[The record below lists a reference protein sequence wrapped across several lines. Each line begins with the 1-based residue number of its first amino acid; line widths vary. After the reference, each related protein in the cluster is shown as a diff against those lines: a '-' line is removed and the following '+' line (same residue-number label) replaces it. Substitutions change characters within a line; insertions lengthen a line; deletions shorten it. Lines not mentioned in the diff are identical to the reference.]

1 VPLVFAVAFAF
12 AFAFPSADD
21 IAFAVACAGT
31 KGSRSV
37 LLNSEHGDKQDHTRI
52 KIEIE
57 IRIWKEP
64 NSTLDLDLDI
74 RPYLH
79 RHRHRSILLAYRL
92 YRMIQVGRRSC
103 GRQDVI

>member
-74 RPYLH
+74 RLYSRPTDYIE
-79 RHRHRSILLAYRL
+79 RSNSDVALA
-92 YRMIQVGRRSC
+92 
-103 GRQDVI
+103 DVKM

>member
-57 IRIWKEP
+57 IRIRKGP
-64 NSTLDLDLDI
+64 KVDPRPSTSISIHICILSLD
-74 RPYLH
+74 
-79 RHRHRSILLAYRL
+79 A
-92 YRMIQVGRRSC
+92 
-103 GRQDVI
+103 

>member
-74 RPYLH
+74 RLYMHFIVIARCLNSRPTDYIE
-79 RHRHRSILLAYRL
+79 RSNSDVALA
-92 YRMIQVGRRSC
+92 
-103 GRQDVI
+103 DVKM